1 MARGG
6 ETMNTR
12 STEETHSKRAVI
24 NMLRYAGCKATPVDG
39 RVVFT
44 GPSGE
49 HSLELSVSSVER
61 ILAHWHGFAGD
72 PKNGGSWARVRAPI
86 RGTERLCDL
95 CDGNLGL
102 WTVATDHGA
111 YCSGACADEAH
122 ADFGDGDAQ
131 E

>member
-1 MARGG
+1 MK
-6 ETMNTR
+6 TQP
-12 STEETHSKRAVI
+12 TEATPSQHEVI
-24 NMLRYAGCKATPVDG
+24 SILRYAGCKAAVVEG

-49 HSLELSVSSVER
+49 HSIDLSVSSVER
-61 ILAHWHGFAGD
+61 ILAHWHGFVGD
-72 PKNGGSWARVRAPI
+72 PQNGGAWARVRAPL
-86 RGTERLCDL
+86 RKTEWLCDL
-95 CDGNLGL
+95 CDHSLGL

-122 ADFGDGDAQ
+122 ADIGDGDTQ